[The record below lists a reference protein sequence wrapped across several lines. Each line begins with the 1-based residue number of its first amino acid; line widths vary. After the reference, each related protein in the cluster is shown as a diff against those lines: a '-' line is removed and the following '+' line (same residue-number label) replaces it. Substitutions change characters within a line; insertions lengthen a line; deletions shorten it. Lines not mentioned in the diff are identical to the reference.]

1 MDNQV
6 KEMELAIKAT
16 IINIKEEL
24 EKIKPEYTSLFVF
37 DNMFTTESS
46 GKTKLN
52 RDYYNQ
58 VHINILNHIE
68 RIKDYLSDVLES
80 IRDTIVSILDENGFK
95 DIKLDKNLIYDDAS
109 FNELFLMDLDL
120 MQLPRLQKKEL
131 IESLDILTAYKNKIY
146 TLKYFISMFDTT
158 PLNKHLNK
166 LGMDDLINSRFI
178 FELIDSYSLEYEEL
192 KRFEHILENFENFEK
207 ETKSLNEFDGP
218 VEIIRRRIDNYVYD
232 NVRYKISL
240 EYENQ
245 VKRFKKSV
253 DLSVAFLENI
263 VVNFIEQSCLD
274 LIKKELKRGKIS
286 KLIELK
292 VIQTKNSIQLVV
304 KNNGFE
310 EKNIHM
316 MYLGSVGSTNSYI
329 VEARNLARMMGGTV
343 DISTV
348 DEKGG
353 MQYIL
358 DLKI

>member
-1 MDNQV
+1 
-6 KEMELAIKAT
+6 MELAIKT
-16 IINIKEEL
+16 SIINIKEEL
-24 EKIKPEYTSLFVF
+24 EKIKPQYTSLFVF

-52 RDYYNQ
+52 RDFYNEA
-58 VHINILNHIE
+58 HASILNHIH
-68 RIKDYLSDVLES
+68 RIKEYLSEVLEEL
-80 IRDTIVSILDENGFK
+80 RDTIVDQLNQNGFK
-95 DIKLDKNLIYDDAS
+95 DIQLDKNLIYDDAS
-109 FNELFLMDLDL
+109 FHELFIMDLDL
-120 MQLPRLQKKEL
+120 MDLPKVQKHEL
-131 IESLDILTAYKNKIY
+131 IESINTLTTFKNKIY

-192 KRFEHILENFENFEK
+192 KRFEETLDNFDSFEK
-207 ETKSLNEFDGP
+207 ETKSLLDFDGP
-218 VEIIRRRIDNYVYD
+218 VEIIKRRIDNYVYD

-245 VKRFKKSV
+245 VKKLKKSV
-253 DLSVAFLENI
+253 DLSVAYLENI
-263 VVNFIEQSCLD
+263 IVNFIEQSCLD

-310 EKNIHM
+310 EKNIHL
-316 MYLGSVGSTNSYI
+316 MYLGSAGSTNSYI
-329 VEARNLARMMGGTV
+329 VEARNLARMIGGTV

-358 DLKI
+358 DLKIK

>member
-1 MDNQV
+1 MNNQV
-6 KEMELAIKAT
+6 KEIELAIKT
-16 IINIKEEL
+16 SIVNIKEEL

-52 RDYYNQ
+52 RDYYNE
-58 VHINILNHIE
+58 VHTIILNHIH
-68 RIKDYLSDVLES
+68 RIKDYLLDVLEE
-80 IRDTIVSILDENGFK
+80 IRDTIVSILEQNGFK
-95 DIKLDKNLIYDDAS
+95 DIQLDKNLIYDDAS
-109 FNELFLMDLDL
+109 FHELFMMDLDL
-120 MQLPRLQKKEL
+120 MDLPRLQKKEL
-131 IESLDILTAYKNKIY
+131 IESLDTLTIYKNKIY

-192 KRFEHILENFENFEK
+192 KRFEETLDNFDSFDK
-207 ETKSLNEFDGP
+207 ETKSLSKFDGP
-218 VEIIRRRIDNYVYD
+218 VEIIKRRIDNYVYD

-245 VKRFKKSV
+245 VKTLKKSV
-253 DLSVAFLENI
+253 DLSIAYLENI
-263 VVNFIEQSCLD
+263 IVNFIEQSCLD

-286 KLIELK
+286 KLIELRI
-292 VIQTKNSIQLVV
+292 IQTKNSIQLIV

-316 MYLGSVGSTNSYI
+316 MYLGTAGSTNSYI
-329 VEARNLARMMGGTV
+329 VEARNLARMIGGTV
-343 DISTV
+343 DISTL